1 MITALSISRGG
12 LGRLGNTM
20 FTIAGCIGIAV
31 KSGQSYGFPE
41 WLTKDNA
48 IFGQPVDRINDC
60 LLNPLPTIPE
70 GVEFADYGYFW
81 GYRDIYL
88 PTGNWTIDA
97 HMQSEKFFAHCI
109 NLVREIFTF
118 KDEYPQS
125 DYVAIH
131 YRAGDYID
139 DENAHHPRCNR
150 EYYIK
155 AMAQFPG
162 EQFIVFSDDAREAY
176 KIFGDEVLY
185 PINETYIED
194 FKLMK
199 SCKSFITSNSSFSLM
214 AAILGTHPDKKIIT
228 PERWFGKGMPPEFDK
243 KDIYPAEAVIL

>member
-1 MITALSISRGG
+1 
-12 LGRLGNTM
+12 
-20 FTIAGCIGIAV
+20 
-31 KSGQSYGFPE
+31 
-41 WLTKDNA
+41 
-48 IFGQPVDRINDC
+48 
-60 LLNPLPTIPE
+60 
-70 GVEFADYGYFW
+70 
-81 GYRDIYL
+81 
-88 PTGNWTIDA
+88 
-97 HMQSEKFFAHCI
+97 
-109 NLVREIFTF
+109 
-118 KDEYPQS
+118 
-125 DYVAIH
+125 
-131 YRAGDYID
+131 
-139 DENAHHPRCNR
+139 
-150 EYYIK
+150 
-155 AMAQFPG
+155 MAQFPG